1 MILGRIIRTSEKTL
15 RTASCW
21 LVLTI
26 ALGPVVAEPSYGR
39 PQHGI
44 AESGYYP
51 PTYGGDTFSGTV
63 TKVDDTLREV
73 TLVYTD
79 GAHKKTETFVGV
91 VANNYIARWKD
102 GTEHP
107 LKPSDL
113 TVGTKLKVY
122 YMTKEVKVEGNKTK
136 VNTVFQIKE
145 APNLA
150 KQYSTFQPH

>member
-1 MILGRIIRTSEKTL
+1 MMVDAIIRTSEKTL
-15 RTASCW
+15 RATLCW
-21 LVLTI
+21 LLLTI
-26 ALGPVVAEPSYGR
+26 ALGPIVAEPSFGG
-39 PQHGI
+39 PQHGT

-51 PTYGGDTFSGTV
+51 PSYGGDTFSGTV

-73 TLVYTD
+73 TLIYAD
-79 GAHKKTETFVGV
+79 DAHKKTEAFVGV

-122 YMTKEVKVEGNKTK
+122 YMTKEVKVEGKKTK
-136 VNTVFQIKE
+136 INTIFQIKE